1 MEFDK
6 SRVYTLLNAD
16 ELKVGSKVIVA
27 DNLKCLKD
35 RVEHGLEI
43 NELMGVGEENCI
55 YRFSTG
61 YGVFAIAYLVEEPQ
75 KLKWTDL
82 NVGHIITNGDKT
94 AMITCVDSTSD
105 KFHVCTGYKWI
116 DDVELE
122 EWWKVEK

>member
-1 MEFDK
+1 MKFDK

-27 DNLKCLKD
+27 DDLKCLKD

-43 NELMGVGEENCI
+43 TELTGVGEEDCT
-55 YRFSTG
+55 YRFYTCNDE
-61 YGVFAIAYLVEEPQ
+61 FAIAYLVEEPQ

-82 NVGHIITNGDKT
+82 NVGDIITNGDKK

-105 KFHVCTGYKWI
+105 NFHVCTGYKWI
-116 DDVELE
+116 DDGELE